1 MAARAARIAGHVV
14 AHRSAS
20 EEVSPRETGP
30 LAGVKVL

>member
-14 AHRSAS
+14 ANRAS
-20 EEVSPRETGP
+20 SEASPRETGP